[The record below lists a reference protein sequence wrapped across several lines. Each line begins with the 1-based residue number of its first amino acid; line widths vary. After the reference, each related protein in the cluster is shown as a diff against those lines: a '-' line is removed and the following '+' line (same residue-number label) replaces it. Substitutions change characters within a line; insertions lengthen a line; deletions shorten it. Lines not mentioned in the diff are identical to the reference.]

1 MLFLAAL
8 TLVSNLQWH
17 TDLEEAKRAALR
29 EGKPILS
36 LRLLGNLDEELSCAN
51 SRFYR
56 TIVYTDPHVAQY
68 LREHFILH
76 WQSVRPAPKI
86 TIDFGDGRK
95 ITTTITG
102 NSIHYILAPDGHVID
117 AIPGLYT
124 PQAFLAALQ
133 SSSLSPPSGE
143 RVREAG
149 VRGNPTAIAASKLT
163 GSKNVVERS
172 TLNALTLY
180 QDHSLMIFERADD
193 VELSD
198 ESIAA
203 IRAHTRPRRDEQFAE
218 MISLLKSTLAADTKI
233 NETQLRPAI
242 RAWIASGI
250 TNVDQLNEK
259 VYSELF
265 LTGNDPWLGL
275 LPNAYN
281 GLENDGVTT
290 SSTVPVDKSA
300 RRLSHAPAE
309 SSRSRR

>member
-56 TIVYTDPHVAQY
+56 TVVYTDPLVAQY

-95 ITTTITG
+95 ITTTVTG
-102 NSIHYILAPDGHVID
+102 NSIHYILAPDGHVLD

-124 PQAFLAALQ
+124 PQAFLAALTEGRTP
-133 SSSLSPPSGE
+133 SSAQPRASAASP
-143 RVREAG
+143 
-149 VRGNPTAIAASKLT
+149 NPTALAATKLT
-163 GSKNVVERS
+163 GSKAVIERN
-172 TLNALTLY
+172 TLNSLTLY
-180 QDHSLMIFERADD
+180 QDNSLMAFERADE
-193 VELSD
+193 VEISD
-198 ESIAA
+198 ESLAVIKAK
-203 IRAHTRPRRDEQFAE
+203 TRPKSEKEFAE
-218 MISLLKSTLAADTKI
+218 MIALLKSTLAADTKI
-233 NETQLRPAI
+233 NETQLRPVI
-242 RAWIASGI
+242 RQWIASGI

-265 LTGNDPWLGL
+265 LTPSSDPWLGL
-275 LPNAYN
+275 LPNAYT

-290 SSTVPVDKSA
+290 SSTAPVDKSA
-300 RRLSHAPAE
+300 RRLSHAPAG